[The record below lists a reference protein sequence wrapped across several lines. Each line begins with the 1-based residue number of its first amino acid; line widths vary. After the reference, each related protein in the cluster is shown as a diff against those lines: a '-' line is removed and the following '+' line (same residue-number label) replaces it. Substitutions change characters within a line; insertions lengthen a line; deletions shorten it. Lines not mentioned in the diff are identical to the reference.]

1 MKYSIIIPTLNEAPI
16 ITSTLT
22 RLQNLRPV
30 VEIIIAD
37 GGSTDNTV
45 DLAAAYADQVISSAP
60 GRALQM
66 NAGARQANGD
76 VLIFLHADTLLPE
89 KALDLIKQSISST
102 SPWGRFDIRLSGRQF
117 MFRVIALMMNWRSR
131 FTGIATGD
139 QVIFVSKEAFYAA
152 GQYPEINLMEDIA
165 LCKALNTISTP
176 VCLNAKVTSSSR
188 RWEQNGIF
196 QTIVLMWVIRL
207 LYFLGADPNVLAQLY
222 AKGRIWKR

>member
-22 RLQNLRPV
+22 RLQTLRPV

-66 NAGARQANGD
+66 NAGASQANGD

-117 MFRVIALMMNWRSR
+117 MFRVIAQMMNWRSR
-131 FTGIATGD
+131 LTGIATGD

-207 LYFLGADPNVLAQLY
+207 LCFLGADPNVLAQLY